1 MSIFTNIFGIVMAS
15 SLIIIVVGLF
25 TSGDYMNKIIRL
37 ALVTYMLSGICL
49 FISIIPNIISALFR

>member
-15 SLIIIVVGLF
+15 SLIIVVGLF
-25 TSGDYMNKIIRL
+25 TSGAYMNKIIRL